1 MQSSLKINLWKG
13 GGPEGGQNF
22 ASFWTLQTE
31 RKRN

>member
-1 MQSSLKINLWKG
+1 MQFTFKKNLWRG
-13 GGPEGGQNF
+13 GGPEGGQKI